1 MPTTEILAIGSELLL
16 GVTVDTNST
25 YLAHHL
31 TTMGMEL
38 TRHVVVDDDRANIVA
53 ALNDA
58 LNRADFVLC
67 TGGLGPTLDD
77 LTREAVAQALDRP
90 LEFRQELL
98 DQIAARFAAMRRT
111 MSESNRVQAY
121 VPQGAR
127 HLANPHG
134 TAPAFLVEDP
144 RGTIIVLP
152 GVPIEMRGIFEQQVV
167 PYLRE
172 ERGIRTVILVRTF
185 HVAGLGESV
194 IGERIADLMKLANP
208 TVGTSAKQ
216 GRCEVRVT
224 TRAESQSA
232 AEALLN
238 PIITGMHERL
248 GEHLVGEESPA
259 EQVTRLL
266 REQGYTLA
274 LFENTPSAPCYH
286 ALHNVP
292 DGMQQVRGVM
302 LAPEMNELPVDEHAD
317 ILALARAG
325 AESVQTRWQSDLALG
340 IQIATTADDGGMT
353 QIGVVLLTPQGVQ
366 ETSRHF
372 DLQQKE
378 FWEYVGNL
386 ALEVL
391 RKYLL
396 H

>member
-1 MPTTEILAIGSELLL
+1 
-16 GVTVDTNST
+16 
-25 YLAHHL
+25 
-31 TTMGMEL
+31 MEL

-286 ALHNVP
+286 ALHNVS
-292 DGMQQVRGVM
+292 DGMLQVRGVM